1 MQKGSDFNGSREKY
15 SKKKKKKNYLDEEGS
30 VGEDLR
36 DIDIQ
41 GAWSAMYSMSLSP
54 SLLALLLI
62 SVAFGAADGFGI
74 SEIKIIFKNRL

>member
-1 MQKGSDFNGSREKY
+1 MRKGSDFNGSREKY
-15 SKKKKKKNYLDEEGS
+15 SKKKKKNYLDEEGS
-30 VGEDLR
+30 VLR

>member
-1 MQKGSDFNGSREKY
+1 MRKGSDFNGSREKH
-15 SKKKKKKNYLDEEGS
+15 SKKKKKNYLDEEGS

-74 SEIKIIFKNRL
+74 SEIKIMIFKNRL

>member
-1 MQKGSDFNGSREKY
+1 MRKGSDFNGSREKY
-15 SKKKKKKNYLDEEGS
+15 SKKKKKNYLDEEGS

-41 GAWSAMYSMSLSP
+41 GTWSAMYSMSLSP